1 MTFHSAK
8 GLTFDSVLLPRLVQK
23 SFNWLPEEK
32 IDILIFMAITRATRW
47 AYFSTQEDDSLDA
60 LGKIIPL
67 VKSGELKRL
76 NWKDHDRKGKP
87 PKSSDDD
94 LDFL

>member
-1 MTFHSAK
+1 
-8 GLTFDSVLLPRLVQK
+8 
-23 SFNWLPEEK
+23 
-32 IDILIFMAITRATRW
+32 MAITRATRW

-60 LGKIIPL
+60 LEKIIPL

-76 NWKDHDRKGKP
+76 NWKDNNRKGKA
-87 PKSSDDD
+87 PKSPDDD